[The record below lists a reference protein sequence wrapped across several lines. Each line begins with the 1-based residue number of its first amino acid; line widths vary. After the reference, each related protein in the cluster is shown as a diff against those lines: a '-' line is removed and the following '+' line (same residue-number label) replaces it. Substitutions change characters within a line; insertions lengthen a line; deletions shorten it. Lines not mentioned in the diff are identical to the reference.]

1 MTWIFF
7 AILAYFLLAVV
18 FLLDKYLLAQ
28 RIPDP
33 KVYAFSIG
41 LISILAVVLIPFV
54 GLTLPSTKILII
66 SLLTGAIFVLA
77 LFWFFKALRDFEAS
91 RVVPMV
97 GALSPIFTLVIFY
110 FFSEGKETLSSS
122 QFLAFSLLILGTF
135 LILKER
141 RKSLS
146 LQGFQLSILAAF
158 LFSLYFVLLKY
169 VYLVLSFWQGTILT
183 RLGGFLM
190 AVLFFLVFKEVRQE
204 VFKKRPISSFP
215 RVNFIKSTLS
225 LFFLTRIG
233 SGVAGL
239 LQLWAV
245 FLAPLSA
252 VAIINALQGTQYLFL
267 FFITLFLSLK
277 FPQILKEEVSS
288 QTILQKVLAILLISS
303 GIAILAF
310 F

>member
-1 MTWIFF
+1 MTWLIV
-7 AILAYFLLAVV
+7 AILSYFLLAVV

-41 LISILAVVLIPFV
+41 LLSILILVIIPFV
-54 GLTLPSTKILII
+54 GFTIPETKVLII

-91 RVVPMV
+91 RVVPTV
-97 GALSPIFTLVIFY
+97 GALSPIFTLILFY
-110 FFSEGKETLSSS
+110 FFSEGKETLSSG
-122 QFLAFSLLILGTF
+122 QFLAFSLLVIGTV
-135 LILKER
+135 LILKEKGKFISL
-141 RKSLS
+141 KSFKLS
-146 LQGFQLSILAAF
+146 FLAAF

-183 RLGGFLM
+183 RIGGFLM
-190 AVLFFLVFKEVRQE
+190 ALLFFLAFKEVRQE
-204 VFKKRPISSFP
+204 VFKKRTIFNFP

-225 LFFLTRIG
+225 LFFLARIG

-245 FLAPLSA
+245 FLAPLYA

-267 FFITLFLSLK
+267 FFLTLFLSLK
-277 FPQILKEEVSS
+277 SPQILKEEVSS
-288 QTILQKVLAILLISS
+288 QTILQKILGILLISF
-303 GIAILAF
+303 GIAILTLF
-310 F
+310 